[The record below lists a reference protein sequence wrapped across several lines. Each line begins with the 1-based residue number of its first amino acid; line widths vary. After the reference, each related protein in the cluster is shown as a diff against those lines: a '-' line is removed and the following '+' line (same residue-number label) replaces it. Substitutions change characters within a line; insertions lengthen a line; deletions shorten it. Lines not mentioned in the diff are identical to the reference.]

1 MGRVA
6 VRKVVDLVV
15 TINYGTV
22 NPMSWGIWV
31 YKDSV
36 WNRVFSYYYDSREE
50 GKVKTDYEY
59 ADEIYRSFIKVLGFD
74 YTDSKVTFL
83 VDPSAAGFMEELR
96 RMSVHFGAK
105 TNVSVIPYMMPVPKM
120 DYINQYNV
128 YQEIRWYLSSNII
141 SLPLD
146 KYDIFEKKYPIRTI
160 QEIYM
165 FIKNLFPIKITL
177 KEKEVKPM
185 EVKNSMY
192 LIATTDEVYLIN
204 ATNPTEALV
213 KLGEHCGIKISFLDK
228 IINTL
233 EYHELVELFQHYNLF
248 ARLSI
253 EISNA
258 SENTIGRLQ
267 ETPIKFI
274 D

>member
-6 VRKVVDLVV
+6 KRKVVDLVV

-31 YKDSV
+31 CKDNV
-36 WNRVFSYYYDSREE
+36 WNRVYSYYYDSREE
-50 GKVKTDYEY
+50 GKVKTDDEY
-59 ADEIYRSFIKVLGFD
+59 ADEIYRSFMKVLGFS
-74 YTDSKVTFL
+74 YTDSKVIFL
-83 VDPSAAGFMEELR
+83 VDPAAAGFMERLR
-96 RMSVHFGAK
+96 RTSVMFMPK
-105 TNVSVIPYMMPVPKM
+105 TNVSIIPYMMSVPKM
-120 DYINQYNV
+120 DYINRHEV
-128 YQEIRWYLSSNII
+128 IKEIRWCLSSLLISFPCHEYTII
-141 SLPLD
+141 
-146 KYDIFEKKYPIRTI
+146 EEYPDRAL

-165 FIKNLFPIKITL
+165 FVKSLFYNKEISR
-177 KEKEVKPM
+177 EKEVKPM
-185 EVKNSMY
+185 EVKNRMY

-204 ATNPTEALV
+204 ATNKTEALV
-213 KLGEHCGIKISFLDK
+213 KLGEYCGIKISFLDK
-228 IINTL
+228 VINNL

-258 SENTIGRLQ
+258 SENIVGRIQ

>member
-6 VRKVVDLVV
+6 KRKVVDLVV

-31 YKDSV
+31 CKDNV
-36 WNRVFSYYYDSREE
+36 WNRVYSYYYDSREE
-50 GKVKTDYEY
+50 GKVKTDDEY
-59 ADEIYRSFIKVLGFD
+59 ADEIYRSFIKVLGFS
-74 YTDSKVTFL
+74 YSDSKITFI
-83 VDPSAAGFMEELR
+83 VDPAAAGFMERLR
-96 RMSVHFGAK
+96 RMSIMFVAK
-105 TNVSVIPYMMPVPKM
+105 TNVFVIPYMMPVPKM
-120 DYINQYNV
+120 DYINRH
-128 YQEIRWYLSSNII
+128 EIVKEISWHLSTRFIF
-141 SLPLD
+141 LPF
-146 KYDIFEKKYPIRTI
+146 DIYKTVEEYPNRTL

-165 FIKNLFPIKITL
+165 FVKSLFPIKITL

-233 EYHELVELFQHYNLF
+233 EYHELVELFKHYNLF

-253 EISNA
+253 EISNV
-258 SENTIGRLQ
+258 SEDTIGRIQ